1 MFLNS
6 LLSTYAVEKF
16 EPIAKWLTIGLLA
29 ALLLVGVLL
38 FFGKREAFNAY
49 LKYAL
54 IGTAAYLLVLAIL
67 FFSLDIA
74 KNYSDSY
81 AEENWLEKRLLIKYV
96 LVPLLVLASV
106 SLLTLLGYAL
116 ADHFKPEAKKTVLI
130 VGLALFTA
138 ALIAVVVC
146 ITTYYNQ
153 KIANDG
159 YYNSDTASV
168 KPLGLYLA
176 LAACIC
182 AYAVFFLIDK
192 QAFSFDSR
200 SLAYAGICVAMSF
213 ALSYVKLWDMPAGGS
228 VTLVSLLPLML
239 YSYIFGTKKGIFVGF
254 TYGILQA
261 LQDPWLIHPAQFFID
276 YPVAFAAVGIAG
288 LFRSVQGLEKLPQV
302 KFTLGAVLAGIMR
315 FVCHVLSGALAFE
328 AYAPAGQNVW
338 LYSLGYNAYV
348 FIDAALVIAAGIL
361 VLSSKA
367 FVQYTEKLGKE
378 KKTAS
383 TTAKTEPIA
392 EN

>member
-16 EPIAKWLTIGLLA
+16 EPIAKWLTIGLLT

-54 IGTAAYLLVLAIL
+54 IGTAVYLLVLAIL

-81 AEENWLEKRLLIKYV
+81 AEENWLDKRLLIKYV

-106 SLLTLLGYAL
+106 SLLTLLCYAL

-138 ALIAVVVC
+138 ALIAVAVC

-213 ALSYVKLWDMPAGGS
+213 ALSYIKLWEKEHVRHFASPARPLADSSRAIFHRLSRGVCRRGNCRA
-228 VTLVSLLPLML
+228 LPLRTRL
-239 YSYIFGTKKGIFVGF
+239 RKASAGEIHARRGACRYYAVCLPRAFGRAR
-254 TYGILQA
+254 L
-261 LQDPWLIHPAQFFID
+261 
-276 YPVAFAAVGIAG
+276 
-288 LFRSVQGLEKLPQV
+288 
-302 KFTLGAVLAGIMR
+302 
-315 FVCHVLSGALAFE
+315 
-328 AYAPAGQNVW
+328 
-338 LYSLGYNAYV
+338 
-348 FIDAALVIAAGIL
+348 
-361 VLSSKA
+361 
-367 FVQYTEKLGKE
+367 
-378 KKTAS
+378 
-383 TTAKTEPIA
+383 
-392 EN
+392 